1 MFKILVV
8 EDNKELSRLFA
19 RVLAKEGYT
28 AFEAEDGLYA
38 LDILEN
44 EYIDLIISDIMMPRM
59 DGIELVRSL
68 REAGYSI
75 PVLMIT
81 AKDTFADK
89 QQSFNAGVDDY
100 MVKPVDVN
108 EMMLRVRALLRRAK
122 IVNER
127 KLSFGDTTLI
137 YDTLSVETADGTITM
152 PQKEFYL
159 LYKLASNPNRIYTR
173 QQIMDDIWG
182 MASETETHTVDV
194 HVNRIRDRLRDNKD
208 IEIATVRG
216 LGYKVVKKHPQNIN
230 ENRE

>member
-8 EDNKELSRLFA
+8 EDNRELSRLFC
-19 RVLAKEGYT
+19 RVLAKEGYST
-28 AFEAEDGLYA
+28 YTAEDGVEA
-38 LDILEN
+38 LEILEN

-68 REAGYSI
+68 REAKYTL

-108 EMMLRVRALLRRAK
+108 EMSLRIKALLRRAK

-127 KLSFGDTTLI
+127 RLTFGETTLV
-137 YDTLSVETADGTITM
+137 YDTLSVETPKGTISM

-182 MASETETHTVDV
+182 MTSETETHTVDV
-194 HVNRIRDRLRDNKD
+194 HINRIRDRLRNNSDL
-208 IEIATVRG
+208 EIVTVRG
-216 LGYKVVKKHPQNIN
+216 LGYKVVK
-230 ENRE
+230 

>member
-8 EDNKELSRLFA
+8 EDNKELSRLFC
-19 RVLAKEGYT
+19 RVLTREGYT
-28 AFEAEDGLYA
+28 ALEAQDGIEA

-68 REAGYSI
+68 REAKYTL

-108 EMMLRVRALLRRAK
+108 EMLLRIRALLRRAK

-127 KLSFGDTTLI
+127 KLTYGSTVLE
-137 YDTLSVETADGTITM
+137 YDTLTLNTPERSQTL
-152 PQKEFYL
+152 PQKEFQL
-159 LYKLASNPNRIYTR
+159 LYKLASNPNHIFTR

-182 MASETETHTVDV
+182 MTSETETHTVDV
-194 HVNRIRDRLRDNKD
+194 HINRLRDRLRDNGD
-208 IEIATVRG
+208 IEIITVRG
-216 LGYKVVKKHPQNIN
+216 LGYKVTVK
-230 ENRE
+230 

>member
-8 EDNKELSRLFA
+8 EDNKELSRLFS
-19 RVLAKEGYT
+19 RVLTREGYT
-28 AFEAEDGLYA
+28 TFEAEDGIYA

-59 DGIELVRSL
+59 DGIELVRAL
-68 REAGYSI
+68 REAKYTL

-108 EMMLRVRALLRRAK
+108 EMLLRVRALLRRAK

-127 KLSFGDTTLI
+127 KLSYGDTILD
-137 YDTLSVETADGTITM
+137 YDTLSVATSTSLQTL
-152 PQKEFYL
+152 PQKEFQL
-159 LYKLASNPNRIYTR
+159 LYKLASNPNHIYTR

-182 MASETETHTVDV
+182 MTSDTESHTVDV
-194 HVNRIRDRLRDNKD
+194 HINRLRDRLRENKD
-208 IEIATVRG
+208 IEIITVRG
-216 LGYKVVKKHPQNIN
+216 LGYKVVVK
-230 ENRE
+230 

>member
-8 EDNKELSRLFA
+8 EDNKELSRLFS
-19 RVLAKEGYT
+19 RVLQKEGYT
-28 AFEAEDGLYA
+28 VFEAEDGVVA

-59 DGIELVRSL
+59 NGIELVRSL
-68 REAGYSI
+68 RDARYNM
-75 PVLMIT
+75 PVLTIT
-81 AKDTFADK
+81 AKETFADK

-108 EMMLRVRALLRRAK
+108 EMMLRVRALLRRAR

-127 KLSFGDTTLI
+127 RLSFGNTLLE
-137 YDTLSVETADGTITM
+137 YDTLSINTPQGIQTL
-152 PQKEFYL
+152 PQKEFML
-159 LYKLASNPNRIYTR
+159 LYKLASNPNHIYTR

-194 HVNRIRDRLRDNKD
+194 HINRLRDRLRGNED
-208 IEIATVRG
+208 IEIVTVRG
-216 LGYKVVKKHPQNIN
+216 LGYKVI
-230 ENRE
+230 EL

>member
-8 EDNKELSRLFA
+8 EDNKELSRLFC
-19 RVLAKEGYT
+19 RVLEREGYT
-28 AFEAEDGLYA
+28 AFAAEDGVYA

-59 DGIELVRSL
+59 DGIEMVRSL
-68 REAGYSI
+68 RNARFNM

-81 AKDTFADK
+81 AKETFADK

-108 EMMLRVRALLRRAK
+108 EMMLRVKALLRRAK

-127 KLSFGDTTLI
+127 KLSFGNTVLE
-137 YDTLSVETADGTITM
+137 YDTLSINTPTGTQTL
-152 PQKEFYL
+152 PQKEFML
-159 LYKLASNPNRIYTR
+159 LYKLAANPNHIYTR

-182 MASETETHTVDV
+182 MASETESHTVDV
-194 HVNRIRDRLRDNKD
+194 HINRLRDRLRKNND
-208 IEIATVRG
+208 IEIVTVRG
-216 LGYKVVKKHPQNIN
+216 LGYKVVSKSEK
-230 ENRE
+230 

>member
-8 EDNKELSRLFA
+8 EDNKELSRLFS
-19 RVLAKEGYT
+19 RVLQKEGYT
-28 AFEAEDGLYA
+28 VFEAEDGVVA

-59 DGIELVRSL
+59 NGIELVRSL
-68 REAGYSI
+68 RDARYNM

-81 AKDTFADK
+81 AKETFADK

-108 EMMLRVRALLRRAK
+108 EMMLRVRALLRRAR

-127 KLSFGDTTLI
+127 RLSFGNTLLE
-137 YDTLSVETADGTITM
+137 YDTLSINTPQGIQTL
-152 PQKEFYL
+152 PQKEFML
-159 LYKLASNPNRIYTR
+159 LYKLASNPNHIYTR

-194 HVNRIRDRLRDNKD
+194 HINRLRDRLRGNED
-208 IEIATVRG
+208 IEIVTVRG
-216 LGYKVVKKHPQNIN
+216 LGYKVI
-230 ENRE
+230 EL

>member
-8 EDNKELSRLFA
+8 EDNKELSRLFS
-19 RVLAKEGYT
+19 RVLSREGYT
-28 AFEAEDGLYA
+28 VHEAEDGIEA

-59 DGIELVRSL
+59 DGIELVRAL
-68 REAGYSI
+68 REAKYTL

-108 EMMLRVRALLRRAK
+108 EMLLRIRALLRRAK

-127 KLSFGDTTLI
+127 KLTYGSTVLE
-137 YDTLSVETADGTITM
+137 YDTLSINTPSMSQTL
-152 PQKEFYL
+152 PQKEFQL
-159 LYKLASNPNRIYTR
+159 LYKLASNPNHIFTR

-182 MASETETHTVDV
+182 MTSETETHTVDV
-194 HVNRIRDRLRDNKD
+194 HINRLRDRLRDNTD
-208 IEIATVRG
+208 IEIVTVRG
-216 LGYKVVKKHPQNIN
+216 LGYKVVIK
-230 ENRE
+230 